1 MWIEEKRIANKS
13 KVSTRCAE
21 DSDKSRRAKLDLRTK
36 GDQPK
41 KHRQGRIPLG
51 FMEPQS

>member
-1 MWIEEKRIANKS
+1 MSIKNKTIANKS

-21 DSDKSRRAKLDLRTK
+21 DSDKSQEAKLNLRTK

-41 KHRQGRIPLG
+41 KPRQGRIQLG